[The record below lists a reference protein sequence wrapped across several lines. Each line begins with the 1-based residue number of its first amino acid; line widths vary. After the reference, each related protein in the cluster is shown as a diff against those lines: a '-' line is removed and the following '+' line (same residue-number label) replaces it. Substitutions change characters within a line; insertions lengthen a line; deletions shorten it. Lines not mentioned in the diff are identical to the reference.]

1 MKYWIFYLIAIV
13 LCLHPHL
20 GQKIEML
27 IEYFTHP
34 EYEFLT
40 TFSAMDMLDLIIH
53 AGLPI
58 LLISIG
64 IKKQLATK
72 NE

>member
-1 MKYWIFYLIAIV
+1 MKYWIFYLIAFI

-20 GQKIEML
+20 SQKIGML
-27 IEYFTHP
+27 IDYFTHP

-40 TFSAMDMLDLIIH
+40 TFSMMDILDLIIH

-58 LLISIG
+58 LLIAIG
-64 IKKQLATK
+64 IKKQLALK

>member
-1 MKYWIFYLIAIV
+1 MKYWIFYIIAII

-20 GQKIEML
+20 SQKIGML
-27 IEYFTHP
+27 NDYFMHP

-40 TFSAMDMLDLIIH
+40 TFSMMDILDLIIH

-64 IKKQLATK
+64 IKKQLASR

>member
-1 MKYWIFYLIAIV
+1 MKYWIFYLIAFVI
-13 LCLHPHL
+13 CLHPHL
-20 GQKIEML
+20 GQKIGML
-27 IEYFTHP
+27 ADYFTHS

-40 TFSAMDMLDLIIH
+40 TFSTMDILDLIIH

-64 IKKQLATK
+64 IKKQLAIK
-72 NE
+72 DD